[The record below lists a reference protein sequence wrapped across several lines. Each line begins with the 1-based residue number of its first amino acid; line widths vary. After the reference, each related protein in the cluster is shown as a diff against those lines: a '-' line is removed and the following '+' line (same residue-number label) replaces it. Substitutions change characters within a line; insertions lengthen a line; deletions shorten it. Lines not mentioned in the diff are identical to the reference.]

1 MLKVR
6 HSDGII
12 KEGVFFVIPQRI
24 AIFAAVNEIEDGWS
38 PIFCYMS
45 MKKEEIIQAVETAV
59 QERGCFIVEVT
70 VNAMNDVE
78 IVIEKEEGIVDW
90 DDCAAIDAV
99 VHAAFDQDVEDYSLT
114 VSSAGLDRPFKVFRQ
129 FLKAVGQKVDVKFKG
144 GRRLVAT
151 LAAATED
158 AVTLQYTALEA
169 VEGKKKKEK
178 VDHEETYSLADI
190 NSVTPYID
198 FK

>member
-1 MLKVR
+1 MKR
-6 HSDGII
+6 
-12 KEGVFFVIPQRI
+12 
-24 AIFAAVNEIEDGWS
+24 ED
-38 PIFCYMS
+38 
-45 MKKEEIIQAVETAV
+45 IIQAVEDAV
-59 QERGCFIVEVT
+59 KERGCFLVDVT
-70 VNAMNDVE
+70 VSAANDVE

-99 VHAAFDQDVEDYSLT
+99 VHSVFDQDIEDYALT
-114 VSSAGLDRPFKVFRQ
+114 VSSAGLDRPFKVLRQ
-129 FLKAVGQKVDVKFKG
+129 FLKAVGSKVDVKFKG

-151 LAAATED
+151 LAGASED
-158 AVTLQYTALEA
+158 SVTLQYTALET

-178 VDHEETYSLADI
+178 VEHEEVCALSDI